1 MNNFAKIEDVEKLW
15 RSLTEDEKERAK
27 NLLPIVEDSLR
38 MEADKV
44 GKNLDRMI
52 EEKSYLENVA
62 KSVVVDVIARTLM
75 TSTDAEPMT
84 QRSESALGYS
94 VSGTYLVP
102 GGGLFIKKSELA
114 RICMAMIKG
123 ITVTLY
129 EKEKINEDPFGKLIY
144 KETPTKVENVLVAST
159 NTQEVLDALNLTGKK
174 AVYTIAIPK
183 GDKHTW
189 KDNKVEFFGEIW
201 KVIGFPQQGIEQ
213 NIPLEWNQKWMVE
226 RYG

>member
-52 EEKSYLENVA
+52 EEKPYLENVA
-62 KSVVVDVIARTLM
+62 KSVVVDVVARTLM
-75 TSTDAEPMT
+75 TSTDTEPMT

-114 RICMAMIKG
+114 RLGLKRQRIGVID
-123 ITVTLY
+123 LY
-129 EKEKINEDPFGKLIY
+129 D
-144 KETPTKVENVLVAST
+144 ETPIKVKNVLVAPT
-159 NTQEVLDALNLTGKK
+159 NTSEILDTLNLTGKK

-183 GDKHTW
+183 GDEHVW
-189 KDNKVEFFGEIW
+189 EDNKVEFFGETW
-201 KVIGFPQQGIEQ
+201 KVMGLPQQGIEH